1 MKNARMIIDILMVII
16 LPLLMAYSLVG
27 ENYHEVIGI
36 CMFTLFIAHH
46 VMNRKWWT
54 GLLKGKYNAI
64 RTLNTAI
71 NLVLAVYMILQ
82 PVSGILISK
91 YVLKDVTISGAS
103 GTLRTIHMTFAYW
116 GFILMSFH
124 LGLHVRA
131 VTLPIAKKMNKLA
144 KMILAIL
151 FLIVS
156 LYGVYAFI
164 KRGIGDYLLMKVM
177 FAFFDFGESRV
188 RFLLDYATVMVLA
201 ANVGF
206 YIQSGLLGI
215 QNGKQ

>member
-27 ENYHEVIGI
+27 ENYHEFIGI
-36 CMFTLFIAHH
+36 CMFALFITHL

-82 PVSGILISK
+82 PISGILMSK

-116 GFILMSFH
+116 GFMLMSFH

-164 KRGIGDYLLMKVM
+164 KRGIGDYLLMKMM

-188 RFLLDYATVMVLA
+188 RFLLDYATVMVLV

-215 QNGKQ
+215 QNRKQ

>member
-82 PVSGILISK
+82 PISGILMSK
-91 YVLKDVTISGAS
+91 YVLKDVTISGTS

-116 GFILMSFH
+116 GFMLMSFH

-164 KRGIGDYLLMKVM
+164 KREIGDYLFMKVM

-206 YIQSGLLGI
+206 YIQSGLLMI
-215 QNGKQ
+215 QNRKQ

>member
-36 CMFTLFIAHH
+36 CMFALFIAHH

-82 PVSGILISK
+82 PISGILMSK

-116 GFILMSFH
+116 GFMLMSFH

-164 KRGIGDYLLMKVM
+164 KREIGDYLFMKVM

-206 YIQSGLLGI
+206 YIQSGLLMI
-215 QNGKQ
+215 QNRKQ

>member
-64 RTLNTAI
+64 RILNTAI

-82 PVSGILISK
+82 PVSGILMSK

-116 GFILMSFH
+116 GFMLMSFH

-188 RFLLDYATVMVLA
+188 RFLLDYATVMVLV

-215 QNGKQ
+215 QNSKQ

>member
-82 PVSGILISK
+82 PISGILMSK

-116 GFILMSFH
+116 GFMLMSFH

-164 KRGIGDYLLMKVM
+164 KREIGDYLFMKVM

-206 YIQSGLLGI
+206 YIQSGLLMI
-215 QNGKQ
+215 QNRKQ